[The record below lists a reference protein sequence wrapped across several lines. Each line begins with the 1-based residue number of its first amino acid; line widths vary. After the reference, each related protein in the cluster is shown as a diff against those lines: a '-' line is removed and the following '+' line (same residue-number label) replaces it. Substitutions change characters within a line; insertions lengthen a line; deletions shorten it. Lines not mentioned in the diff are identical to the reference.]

1 MLTRFMYY
9 KTTDKRHL
17 IYKYTITRS
26 PSSSCSPSKSSKSS
40 SPPSTNS
47 SPFPSQVLHYQ
58 ASFSITK
65 LIILSPLSSSA
76 PITIL
81 QTNIQHA
88 LPSYPSSA
96 PITILQTSIQHAL
109 PSYSSSAPIT
119 ILQTNIQHALP
130 SYSSPAPIT
139 ILQTK
144 HSNRHFHATVL
155 QVQCLSSLLPW
166 GVLRL

>member
-58 ASFSITK
+58 AYFSNTK
-65 LIILSPLSSSA
+65 LIILCHLISSKLTSTSSSTLSNSSHSTCS
-76 PITIL
+76 PIIL
-81 QTNIQHA
+81 FTCSNYHS
-88 LPSYPSSA
+88 LDKTFNMLSYH
-96 PITILQTSIQHAL
+96 TLHLLQLSFFRQIFNL
-109 PSYSSSAPIT
+109 
-119 ILQTNIQHALP
+119 
-130 SYSSPAPIT
+130 
-139 ILQTK
+139 
-144 HSNRHFHATVL
+144 HFHAKVL
-155 QVQCLSSLLPW
+155 QVQCFSSLLPW
-166 GVLRL
+166 GVLRP